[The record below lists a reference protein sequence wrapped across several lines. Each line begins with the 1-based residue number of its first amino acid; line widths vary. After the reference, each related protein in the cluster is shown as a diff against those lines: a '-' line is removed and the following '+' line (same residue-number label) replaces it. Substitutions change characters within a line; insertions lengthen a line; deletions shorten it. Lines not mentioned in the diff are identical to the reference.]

1 MDGKKESAQLS
12 DEELDE
18 VTGGRDDYDAC
29 EWSPTGSHDWVL
41 DDGRGCLVCRHCGI
55 RQA

>member
-1 MDGKKESAQLS
+1 MNEKKESAQLN

-41 DDGRGCLVCRHCGI
+41 DNDRGCLVCSYCGI